1 MHQHEALMDF
11 SGSGTIQNVLLALK
25 MYERWRSWIVFTTG
39 ALVLV
44 PIFIL
49 RPINIL
55 PAAMQEYAAT
65 KAVCNPA
72 DTT

>member
-39 ALVLV
+39 ALVGTHIHPSANQYSPSSDARICGNQGCV
-44 PIFIL
+44 
-49 RPINIL
+49 
-55 PAAMQEYAAT
+55 
-65 KAVCNPA
+65 
-72 DTT
+72 